1 MNNNSE
7 NWNIIL
13 VDTDLNNLTG
23 GRLKR
28 IEKYLDDYD
37 NSFFPTYANIVLDI
51 DIKDLY
57 EFYKKWKV
65 LAIITVV
72 KREEEFGIV
81 ELEDTNVRIF

>member
-57 EFYKKWKV
+57 EFYKK
-65 LAIITVV
+65 
-72 KREEEFGIV
+72 
-81 ELEDTNVRIF
+81 